1 MEGGQEVVEKAWCVW
16 LGRIVVE
23 DRPSV
28 GGAIRELESGSSVF
42 DEDTEVLC
50 A

>member
-1 MEGGQEVVEKAWCVW
+1 MW
-16 LGRIVVE
+16 LGVIVVE

-28 GGAIRELESGSSVF
+28 GGAIGELDDCRSVF
-42 DEDTEVLC
+42 DEDTEVLG

>member
-1 MEGGQEVVEKAWCVW
+1 MVW

-23 DRPSV
+23 ERPSV
-28 GGAIRELESGSSVF
+28 CGAIGELDGCSSVF
-42 DEDTEVLC
+42 DEDTEILG

>member
-1 MEGGQEVVEKAWCVW
+1 MVW

-23 DRPSV
+23 DRPSA
-28 GGAIRELESGSSVF
+28 GGAIGELDSWSSVS
-42 DEDTEVLC
+42 DEDTEILC

>member
-1 MEGGQEVVEKAWCVW
+1 VW
-16 LGRIVVE
+16 LGGIVVE

-28 GGAIRELESGSSVF
+28 GGAIGELDCCCSAF
-42 DEDTEVLC
+42 DEDTDVLC

>member
-1 MEGGQEVVEKAWCVW
+1 MW

-28 GGAIRELESGSSVF
+28 GGAIRELDGCSSVF
-42 DEDTEVLC
+42 DEDTEILC

>member
-1 MEGGQEVVEKAWCVW
+1 MWVGG
-16 LGRIVVE
+16 IVVE

-28 GGAIRELESGSSVF
+28 GGAIGELDGCSSVF
-42 DEDTEVLC
+42 DRNTEVLG

>member
-1 MEGGQEVVEKAWCVW
+1 MW
-16 LGRIVVE
+16 LGGIVVE

-28 GGAIRELESGSSVF
+28 GGAIGDAGELDGCSSVF
-42 DEDTEVLC
+42 DEDTEVLG